1 MTPEVEGRGRV
12 ACVDVSSFLFLSFFL
27 FCLKWEQWCEIC
39 AVFAPKVYHLAQLPL
54 YFRAPWVQCTENSGF
69 IS

>member
-27 FCLKWEQWCEIC
+27 FE
-39 AVFAPKVYHLAQLPL
+39 VGTV
-54 YFRAPWVQCTENSGF
+54 V
-69 IS
+69 